1 MLVATWIGAIAA
13 AVLALS
19 VPVAWFTWLSARRQ
33 DRERRERER
42 QDKERADLL
51 KDVSQKFVS
60 KDTFAGLGVLAG
72 LVAILGIAGWLDA
85 RKPKP

>member
-1 MLVATWIGAIAA
+1 MLVATWVLAIAT

-19 VPVAWFTWLSARRQ
+19 GPVALFAWLSARKQ

-51 KDVSQKFVS
+51 KDVSEKFVS
-60 KDTFAGLGVLAG
+60 KETVTAVTVHHRPHRGPRLRR
-72 LVAILGIAGWLDA
+72 VA
-85 RKPKP
+85 